1 MLVTLGHFLNRCTL
15 YSVQF
20 TFILFAVLCSVSK
33 TAGDMALKL
42 KTIHTKIFLFFY
54 IFLVNFVCNF
64 PVLFNLLDPDPG
76 GRCIWIQYGFGS
88 ETLTKRKWFGVGAA
102 PNGFSYIQ
110 ISTVPMNFIFSL

>member
-64 PVLFNLLDPDPG
+64 RSFLTS
-76 GRCIWIQYGFGS
+76 WIRIQ
-88 ETLTKRKWFGVGAA
+88 EGAA
-102 PNGFSYIQ
+102 YGSNTDSDPKH
-110 ISTVPMNFIFSL
+110 